1 MKKYMDSTLCPKER
15 AKDLLE
21 QMSLDEKMGQ
31 ITGFMPVPGEMGQL
45 EMEHPHG
52 VGAVSLSLIHI

>member
-21 QMSLDEKMGQ
+21 QMSLD
-31 ITGFMPVPGEMGQL
+31 
-45 EMEHPHG
+45 
-52 VGAVSLSLIHI
+52 LSLIHI